1 MTAPRLTRCR
11 AAQYVLAAMLGAPAF
26 SPLAASGAAPDPA
39 AVSAASATALP
50 IGIDTL
56 LYRDGQGQ
64 FDAARFDT
72 LTASAL
78 RALLDDAAARG
89 LPTAPLINRALE
101 GAARRV
107 GGARILT
114 VVRAHAAA
122 LADAKVALGERSSV
136 AELDAGATAI
146 RAGVD
151 APLLAAVRR
160 ARPLGAAV
168 TPLVVLT
175 DVVRRGVPAELARD
189 AVTAI
194 VGLPRADEVL
204 LGLQSTVAK
213 NAQRGPGMAV
223 DALNRYV
230 RASVAGVVSPS
241 TPATG
246 DRKPVRPPDS

>member
-1 MTAPRLTRCR
+1 MTVSRHRLGRGAR
-11 AAQYVLAAMLGAPAF
+11 YALAAMIAAPGL
-26 SPLAASGAAPDPA
+26 SPLAAAGTAGAAS
-39 AVSAASATALP
+39 AVSATALP
-50 IGIDTL
+50 IGIDTVL
-56 LYRDGQGQ
+56 FRDGQGQ

-78 RALLDDAAARG
+78 RTLLEEAAARG

-122 LADAKVALGERSSV
+122 LADAKAALGDRSSV

-151 APLLAAVRR
+151 AQVLAAVRS

-175 DVVRRGVPAELARD
+175 DVVRRGVPAETARD

-194 VGLPRADEVL
+194 AGLPRADEVL
-204 LGLQSTVAK
+204 LGLQATVAK

-223 DALNRYV
+223 DALHRYV

-241 TPATG
+241 TSATG
-246 DRKPVRPPDS
+246 DRKPVRPPLP